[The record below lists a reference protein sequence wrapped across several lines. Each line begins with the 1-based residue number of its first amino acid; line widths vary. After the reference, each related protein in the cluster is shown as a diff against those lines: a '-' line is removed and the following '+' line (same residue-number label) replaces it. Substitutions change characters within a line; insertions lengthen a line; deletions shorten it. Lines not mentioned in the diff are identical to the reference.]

1 VVRLEAWA
9 ASEAAAAFPA
19 AWEAWA
25 AFPAAWAAS
34 EAAAAFPAA
43 WAAWA
48 AADTWGPAVLVDM
61 QAEVAA
67 DT

>member
-1 VVRLEAWA
+1 MVRLEAWA

-25 AFPAAWAAS
+25 A
-34 EAAAAFPAA
+34 
-43 WAAWA
+43 
-48 AADTWGPAVLVDM
+48 ADTWGPAVLVDM